1 MVLEILFISLII
13 YYLVIAFCLFTQWLK
28 LIQKDATSN
37 SQVFYKLLLIVIT
50 IFWPFI
56 VPIAYLELLI
66 RNKKNKAIIGLI
78 TEQVI
83 EDGASVGNNF

>member
-13 YYLVIAFCLFTQWLK
+13 YYLVIAFCLFTQWLE
-28 LIQKDATSN
+28 LIQKDANSN

-83 EDGASVGNNF
+83 EDGASVGNNL

>member
-13 YYLVIAFCLFTQWLK
+13 YYLVIAFCLFIQWLE

-37 SQVFYKLLLIVIT
+37 NQNFYKLLLILIT

-83 EDGASVGNNF
+83 EDGASVGNNL